1 MKDIEYIVGIYHYL
15 NATPESHGSSAYY
28 LIYLLDEKGLLDR
41 AGAHKLYEDRF
52 KSDISVEEVQHHYG
66 DREKMIGPFATTDLL
81 NQFAFQLCEELN
93 AEKVSLLSVQEYN
106 VLLESTQ
113 TASDFH
119 RDLLLKGNVMENI
132 ERKKKGFL
140 NRFFS

>member
-1 MKDIEYIVGIYHYL
+1 MKDTEYIVGVYNYVNAFPEL
-15 NATPESHGSSAYY
+15 NADSAYY
-28 LIYLLDEKGLLDR
+28 LLYLLDEKGLLEKSF
-41 AGAHKLYEDRF
+41 AEKIYEANF
-52 KSDISVEEVQHHYG
+52 KSELSASDEVTAGQ
-66 DREKMIGPFATTDLL
+66 KMIGPFESTDLL

-106 VLLESTQ
+106 SLLETSQ
-113 TASDFH
+113 SASDFH

-140 NRFFS
+140 SRFF

>member
-1 MKDIEYIVGIYHYL
+1 MKEIEYIVGVYNYL
-15 NATPESHGSSAYY
+15 NAFPELHNDSAYY
-28 LIYLLDEKGLLDR
+28 LLYLLDEKGQLDPVAAR
-41 AGAHKLYEDRF
+41 KLYEEKF
-52 KSDISVEEVQHHYG
+52 KSELSSDNIHQ
-66 DREKMIGPFATTDLL
+66 KMIGPFESTDHL

-106 VLLESTQ
+106 TLLEGTQ

-140 NRFFS
+140 SRFF

>member
-1 MKDIEYIVGIYHYL
+1 MKEIEYIVGVYNYL
-15 NATPESHGSSAYY
+15 NAFPELHSDSAYY
-28 LIYLLDEKGLLDR
+28 ILYLLDEKGLLDKS
-41 AGAHKLYEDRF
+41 AANKLYEEKF
-52 KSDISVEEVQHHYG
+52 KSELSSANIHQN
-66 DREKMIGPFATTDLL
+66 MIGPFDSTDNL

-106 VLLESTQ
+106 TLLEGTQ

-140 NRFFS
+140 SRFF

>member
-1 MKDIEYIVGIYHYL
+1 MNDTEYIVGVYNYI
-15 NATPESHGSSAYY
+15 NAFPEIHSDSAYY
-28 LIYLLDEKGLLDR
+28 LLYLLDEKGLLDKSAAR
-41 AGAHKLYEDRF
+41 KLYDDRF
-52 KSDISVEEVQHHYG
+52 KSELSSADIHQN
-66 DREKMIGPFATTDLL
+66 MIGPFDSTDAL

-106 VLLESTQ
+106 GLLESSQ

-119 RDLLLKGNVMENI
+119 RDLLLKGNIMENI

-140 NRFFS
+140 RRFF

>member
-1 MKDIEYIVGIYHYL
+1 MKDIEYIVGVYNYI
-15 NATPESHGSSAYY
+15 NATPEEHSTAAYY
-28 LIYLLDEKGLLDR
+28 FVYLLDEKGLLDKT
-41 AGAHKLYEDRF
+41 AAKKLYAEKF
-52 KSDISVEEVQHHYG
+52 HSQLVESDFAGPLS
-66 DREKMIGPFATTDLL
+66 KLIGPFESTEIL

-93 AEKVSLLSVQEYN
+93 AEKVSLLSVAEYN
-106 VLLESTQ
+106 QLLENSH

-140 NRFFS
+140 SRFF

>member
-1 MKDIEYIVGIYHYL
+1 MKDTEYIIGVYDFI
-15 NATPESHGSSAYY
+15 NVSPEIDNDSAYY
-28 LIYLLDEKGLLDR
+28 FLYLLDERGVLDR
-41 AGAHKLYEDRF
+41 SAALKLYDDHFKSELA
-52 KSDISVEEVQHHYG
+52 KSDIHHH
-66 DREKMIGPFATTDLL
+66 MIGPFESLTAL

-93 AEKVSLLSVQEYN
+93 AEKVSLQSVQEYN
-106 VLLESTQ
+106 ALLESSQ

-140 NRFFS
+140 SRFF

>member
-1 MKDIEYIVGIYHYL
+1 MKDTEYIVGVYNYI
-15 NATPESHGSSAYY
+15 NIAPEGPGGSAYY
-28 LIYLLDEKGLLDR
+28 LLYILDEKGLLDKS
-41 AGAHKLYEDRF
+41 AAHKLYDERF
-52 KSDISVEEVQHHYG
+52 KSELASFESQPNL
-66 DREKMIGPFATTDLL
+66 IGPFASTELL

-106 VLLESTQ
+106 SLLESSQ
-113 TASDFH
+113 TATDFY

-140 NRFFS
+140 SRFF